1 MSTKLFIINNEWN
14 SQPWF
19 STGGT
24 RAKKYLQSPDGVF
37 YYFKR
42 SQYKPA
48 TETKAGKDYKYEFW
62 SEIIAFELGTML
74 GFNVLRYDLAID
86 GDIMGCI
93 CETMIDSEKEE
104 LVEGVKYLQASNPK
118 YDPSNK
124 QQHSLYTFQFIEIA
138 LREAGLDN
146 EIENILELIIFD
158 CLIGNGDRHQENWA
172 IITTQNLTKEIVGLH
187 KQLYTIDK
195 IFAPIYDNGSSLGR
209 ELLEERV
216 DQYVKSDEVLLQYI
230 LNGKSEIHWENKK
243 LNHFDLIQNLL
254 STSYCDKI
262 LLIIKRVLERF
273 NPHKLEDLINS
284 IDQSVPELY
293 SKYKIPDNRK
303 LLIIKMINLR
313 FKKLKEFVND

>member
-1 MSTKLFIINNEWN
+1 
-14 SQPWF
+14 
-19 STGGT
+19 
-24 RAKKYLQSPDGVF
+24 
-37 YYFKR
+37 
-42 SQYKPA
+42 
-48 TETKAGKDYKYEFW
+48 
-62 SEIIAFELGTML
+62 ML

-104 LVEGVKYLQASNPK
+104 LVEGVKYLQASNPQ

-138 LREAGLDN
+138 LREAGLEN

-158 CLIGNGDRHQENWA
+158 SLIGNGDRHQENWA

-216 DQYVKSDEVLLQYI
+216 DQYVKSDEALLQYI

-254 STSYCDKI
+254 STSYCDKL

-273 NPHKLEDLINS
+273 NPHKLEDLINC

-313 FKKLKEFVND
+313 FKKLKELVNE

>member
-1 MSTKLFIINNEWN
+1 MVCINN
-14 SQPWF
+14 F
-19 STGGT
+19 T
-24 RAKKYLQSPDGVF
+24 V
-37 YYFKR
+37 
-42 SQYKPA
+42 
-48 TETKAGKDYKYEFW
+48 
-62 SEIIAFELGTML
+62 
-74 GFNVLRYDLAID
+74 
-86 GDIMGCI
+86 
-93 CETMIDSEKEE
+93 
-104 LVEGVKYLQASNPK
+104 
-118 YDPSNK
+118 
-124 QQHSLYTFQFIEIA
+124 A
-138 LREAGLDN
+138 L
-146 EIENILELIIFD
+146 
-158 CLIGNGDRHQENWA
+158 
-172 IITTQNLTKEIVGLH
+172 
-187 KQLYTIDK
+187 DK